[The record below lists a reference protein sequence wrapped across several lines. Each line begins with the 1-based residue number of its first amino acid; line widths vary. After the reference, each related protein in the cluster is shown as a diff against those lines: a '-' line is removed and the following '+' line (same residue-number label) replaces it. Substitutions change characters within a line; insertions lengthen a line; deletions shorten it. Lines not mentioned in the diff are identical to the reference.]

1 MKSIILSLIMRIDI
15 IIKGNVSVKQGRRGY
30 LVLVSVLLLTILL
43 TACGSGGET
52 QATAENAENQVT
64 EGNASP
70 EAAAERVVIHQYG
83 ETKVPANPKKIVVNF
98 PRFAEDLLALG
109 ITPYA
114 VAPAWNGF
122 TPYLDEMLTSK
133 GIKKLEGA
141 GLAMNLEEV
150 VGVEP
155 DVIVG
160 SFDEKTYEQM
170 KKIAPTLS
178 FQFEDWTKVLPKLGT
193 FFGKEAEAQK
203 IMDEY
208 NQNAVKAK
216 EKLAQTLGDKTVM
229 YFRISEKQYFFLGYG
244 GEESTTNLS
253 RIFYRDL
260 GLNLPEKLK
269 SGEDWINEMSVEILP
284 EINPDYI
291 FLELYEGEAA
301 GADKKLEE
309 LKQSAIWRGLNAVKN
324 DHVFVVDGNLWV
336 QSDGPIGNTK
346 VLDDIVAQLV
356 K

>member
-1 MKSIILSLIMRIDI
+1 MKQI
-15 IIKGNVSVKQGRRGY
+15 RRGY
-30 LVLVSVLLLTILL
+30 LVLASVLILTILL
-43 TACGSGGET
+43 TACGSGVET
-52 QATAENAENQVT
+52 QATAANAENHAT
-64 EGNASP
+64 EGNTSP
-70 EAAAERVVIHQYG
+70 ETAAERVVKHQFG
-83 ETKVPANPKKIVVNF
+83 ETKVPADPKKIVVNF

-155 DVIVG
+155 DLIVG
-160 SFDEKTYEQM
+160 SFDDKGYEQM
-170 KKIAPTLS
+170 SKIAPTLS
-178 FQFEDWTKVLPKLGT
+178 FEFEDWTKVLPKLGA

-208 NQNAVKAK
+208 HLKAAQAK
-216 EKLAQTLGDKTVM
+216 EKLTQALGNKTVM
-229 YFRISEKQYFFLGYG
+229 YFRISEKQYFFLGFG
-244 GEESTTNLS
+244 GEESTNLS

-309 LKQSAIWRGLNAVKN
+309 LKQSAIWKGLNAVKN

-336 QSDGPIGNTK
+336 QSDGPIGNAK

>member
-1 MKSIILSLIMRIDI
+1 MQQ
-15 IIKGNVSVKQGRRGY
+15 VRRGN
-30 LVLVSVLLLTILL
+30 LVGVCVLLVMILL
-43 TACGSGGET
+43 SACSS
-52 QATAENAENQVT
+52 N
-64 EGNASP
+64 
-70 EAAAERVVIHQYG
+70 G
-83 ETKVPANPKKIVVNF
+83 ETKATAQSAENRLTEGKASLETATKRVVKHQFGETIVPADPKKMVVNF

-133 GIKKLEGA
+133 GIKKLKGA

-155 DVIVG
+155 DLIVG
-160 SFDEKTYEQM
+160 SFDDKTYEQM

-178 FQFEDWTKVLPKLGT
+178 FKFEDWTKVLPELGT
-193 FFGKEAEAQK
+193 LFGKEAEAQN
-203 IMDEY
+203 ILDEY
-208 NQNAVKAK
+208 HQKAVQAK
-216 EKLAQTLGDKTVM
+216 EKLAQKLGNKTVM
-229 YFRISEKQYFFLGYG
+229 YLRISEKQYFYLGYG
-244 GEESTTNLS
+244 GTVDSTNLS

-260 GLNLPEKLK
+260 GLTLPEKLN
-269 SGEDWINEMSVEILP
+269 SGKDWINEMSVEILP

-291 FLELYEGEAA
+291 FLELYEGTTS

-309 LKQSAIWRGLNAVKN
+309 LKQSAIWKGINAVKN

-336 QSDGPIGNTK
+336 QSDGPIGNAK